1 MGNLNSYKALDENN
15 STSIRVLIYKCAV
28 ETIFKNPL
36 FGVGIGDVQELLD
49 QCYFIEKS
57 NFTKEKY
64 NSHNQYLYTWLSAGI
79 IGFLIFMSLLGYYF
93 KKAIQYN
100 DSIMFSVLVLYCII
114 FLFENVLSRQSGV
127 IFFSF
132 ILNYFL
138 WDNFNRNKALN
149 YE

>member
-1 MGNLNSYKALDENN
+1 
-15 STSIRVLIYKCAV
+15 
-28 ETIFKNPL
+28 
-36 FGVGIGDVQELLD
+36 
-49 QCYFIEKS
+49 
-57 NFTKEKY
+57 
-64 NSHNQYLYTWLSAGI
+64 
-79 IGFLIFMSLLGYYF
+79 MSLLGYYF

-100 DSIMFSVLVLYCII
+100 DSIMFSVLVLYSII